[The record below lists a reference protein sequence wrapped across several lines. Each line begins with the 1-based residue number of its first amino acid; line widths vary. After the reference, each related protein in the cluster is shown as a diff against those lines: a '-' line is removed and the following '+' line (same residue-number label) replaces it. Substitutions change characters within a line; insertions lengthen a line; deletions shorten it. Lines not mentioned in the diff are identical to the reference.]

1 MIVFNLACVV
11 TSTIPITNIYQMSGI
26 ESNVPLATPIDG
38 SMYSGSHARLVP
50 VLSVP
55 VPDGHEHHL
64 ITT

>member
-1 MIVFNLACVV
+1 
-11 TSTIPITNIYQMSGI
+11 MSGI